1 MIHIPPQTVPGGRYD
16 IAQTCA
22 LLGIHRN
29 SLRVYTINGA
39 IRSEYHP
46 ELARK
51 LYTAEEIQR
60 FCIVNCKRREHA
72 ACKVQHNPRGN

>member
-29 SLRVYTINGA
+29 SLRVYT
-39 IRSEYHP
+39 
-46 ELARK
+46 
-51 LYTAEEIQR
+51 AEEIQR
-60 FCIVNCKRREHA
+60 FWHSKL
-72 ACKVQHNPRGN
+72 

>member
-39 IRSEYHP
+39 IQSITPSWHGNSTP
-46 ELARK
+46 QRK
-51 LYTAEEIQR
+51 FSA
-60 FCIVNCKRREHA
+60 FGIVNCKKKEHA
-72 ACKVQHNPRGN
+72 ACKVQHNPRRN